1 MTAKC
6 HLLSNRYFH
15 CHKKLVC
22 HRLFSL
28 LIKTIFSNES
38 SLFIWRAHAWRRFW
52 LAGVIF
58 QWTKTTTLSEKL
70 FLIWFLCVFR
80 SVEYWEIFLFSDFE
94 FGNKLRKKRPD
105 RWIFWNSAG
114 IDRIET
120 NRIVMQDSGQANQ
133 NAEQAKPRTTNQLDY
148 IKKVVFK
155 SVAKHKHAWPFQ
167 VKRILKKIKDHKSS
181 QITFIV

>member
-15 CHKKLVC
+15 CHKKIGL
-22 HRLFSL
+22 SP
-28 LIKTIFSNES
+28 TIFTVNKNNILKWVIIVHLARPRMATVLIGRCHISMNQNNNFEWKIVS
-38 SLFIWRAHAWRRFW
+38 HLVSVRLPFRRILRNIFIFRFR
-52 LAGVIF
+52 VRK
-58 QWTKTTTLSEKL
+58 QTS
-70 FLIWFLCVFR
+70 
-80 SVEYWEIFLFSDFE
+80 
-94 FGNKLRKKRPD
+94 KKRPD

-167 VKRILKKIKDHKSS
+167 VKRKSRIINLHKLH
-181 QITFIV
+181 FV

>member
-1 MTAKC
+1 MATVLIGRC
-6 HLLSNRYFH
+6 HISMNQNNNFEWKIVSH
-15 CHKKLVC
+15 LVSV
-22 HRLFSL
+22 RLPFCRIL
-28 LIKTIFSNES
+28 RNIFI
-38 SLFIWRAHAWRRFW
+38 FRFR
-52 LAGVIF
+52 VRK
-58 QWTKTTTLSEKL
+58 QTS
-70 FLIWFLCVFR
+70 
-80 SVEYWEIFLFSDFE
+80 
-94 FGNKLRKKRPD
+94 KKRSD

-167 VKRILKKIKDHKSS
+167 VKRIYKKIRIINLHKLRLLQREPYKKTSHWS
-181 QITFIV
+181 KVTQLSFLSDRDIFETHVILPEKSIVK

>member
-1 MTAKC
+1 MSHHYSSSAPT
-6 HLLSNRYFH
+6 HGDGSDWPVSYFNEPKQQLWVKN
-15 CHKKLVC
+15 C
-22 HRLFSL
+22 FSFGFCAVL
-28 LIKTIFSNES
+28 PFRRILRNIFI
-38 SLFIWRAHAWRRFW
+38 FRFR
-52 LAGVIF
+52 VRK
-58 QWTKTTTLSEKL
+58 QTS
-70 FLIWFLCVFR
+70 
-80 SVEYWEIFLFSDFE
+80 
-94 FGNKLRKKRPD
+94 KKRPD

-167 VKRILKKIKDHKSS
+167 VKRKSRIINLHKLH
-181 QITFIV
+181 FV

>member
-15 CHKKLVC
+15 CHKKIGLSPT
-22 HRLFSL
+22 LFSL
-28 LIKTIFSNES
+28 LIKTIFSKWVIVS
-38 SLFIWRAHAWRRFW
+38 H
-52 LAGVIF
+52 LARPRMATLLIGRCHISMKQNNNFEWKIVSHLVSVRPKIRCRIF
-58 QWTKTTTLSEKL
+58 
-70 FLIWFLCVFR
+70 
-80 SVEYWEIFLFSDFE
+80 WEIFLFSDFE

-167 VKRILKKIKDHKSS
+167 VKRNQGS
-181 QITFIV
+181 